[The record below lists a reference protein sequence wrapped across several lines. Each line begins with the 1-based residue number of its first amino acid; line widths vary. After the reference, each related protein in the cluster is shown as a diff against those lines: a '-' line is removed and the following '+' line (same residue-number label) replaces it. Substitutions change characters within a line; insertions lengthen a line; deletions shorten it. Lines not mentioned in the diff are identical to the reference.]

1 MLVRRHKRDWFAD
14 AFIAVGVALIAVGA
28 YKLLGL
34 MGAVLVGGP

>member
-1 MLVRRHKRDWFAD
+1 MIVRWQDWLTD
-14 AFIAVGVALIAVGA
+14 ALIAVGVALMAVGA